1 MNVEIVPV
9 QIHWGNLETL
19 SSVLDMANC
28 LMTQW
33 PAPTTAEAYLTAL
46 MVCEAVLRGSE
57 DDTAEDARA
66 AFIDAAHEAG
76 LSVSGDDG
84 PDWF

>member
-1 MNVEIVPV
+1 MNVETVPV

-33 PAPTTAEAYLTAL
+33 PAPTDGEAY
-46 MVCEAVLRGSE
+46 
-57 DDTAEDARA
+57 
-66 AFIDAAHEAG
+66 
-76 LSVSGDDG
+76 
-84 PDWF
+84 